1 MLSYRKN
8 TCSPNQNAIEY
19 MHFFFIIHITHNIQ
33 MENIVYLLATCI
45 SIVYVQIVNT
55 NKNKTKKMESNGNM
69 FALSFV
75 VIIYD

>member
-1 MLSYRKN
+1 
-8 TCSPNQNAIEY
+8 
-19 MHFFFIIHITHNIQ
+19 

-45 SIVYVQIVNT
+45 YIVYVQIVNT

-69 FALSFV
+69 YALSFV